1 MHNRTKESHKVTI
14 IGALVD
20 FILSI
25 IKIFLGFLGQ
35 SGALIADGIHSLSD
49 LLTDW
54 VTWYTAKI
62 SGDAPDADHPYGHE
76 RFETVATLGLSIFL
90 AIVGTIIIIDGFE
103 RISNPNELKYENWL
117 IAAATLSILSK
128 EGLYWYTIKIAK
140 DIKSNLLR
148 ANAWHHRTDA
158 FSSIVVVI
166 GIIGAA
172 NGYYFLDSVAAIIVG
187 IIIIYIG
194 WQLGF
199 EATKELVDT
208 SIDQEDIKSLK
219 KALSEI
225 KGVNSV
231 HTLRTRKVGHKK
243 SADVHVQVNPFLSV
257 SEGHII
263 SVSVERVAKECIEDL
278 DDVTVHIDPENDE
291 EKENAPYKD
300 LPERAQALKI
310 ISQSLKLAN
319 INYKI
324 EKTQLHYLDG
334 EILVDFYLSIDYLKD
349 REIEDIRL
357 KLSLAL
363 EKLQG
368 FGEVKV
374 YFSRFKEHGN
384 HGILRLRE
392 HLQHRLVELYLVL
405 KAAVP

>member
-374 YFSRFKEHGN
+374 YFS
-384 HGILRLRE
+384 
-392 HLQHRLVELYLVL
+392 
-405 KAAVP
+405 

>member
-1 MHNRTKESHKVTI
+1 MQSNNRTKASQKVTI
-14 IGALVD
+14 VGALID
-20 FILSI
+20 FLLSI
-25 IKIFLGFLGQ
+25 IKIILGFIGQ
-35 SGALIADGIHSLSD
+35 SGALIADGVHSFSD

-54 VTWYTAKI
+54 VTWYAAKL

-90 AIVGTIIIIDGFE
+90 AIVGTIIIFEGFG
-103 RISNPNELKYENWL
+103 RFSNPNELRHENWL
-117 IAAATLSILSK
+117 IAAAVLSVLSK
-128 EGLYWYTIKIAK
+128 EALYWYTVKVAR
-140 DIKSNLLR
+140 DINSDLLK

-172 NGYYFLDSVAAIIVG
+172 NGYFFLDSVAAIIVG
-187 IIIIYIG
+187 ILIIYIG

-208 SIDQEDIKSLK
+208 SIDQEDIKALRV
-219 KALSEI
+219 ALSEI
-225 KGVNSV
+225 KGVKSV

-263 SVSVERVAKECIEDL
+263 SVSVERVAKECIEEL

-291 EKENAPYKD
+291 EKEDAPYKD

-310 ISQSLKLAN
+310 ISQSLKLEN
-319 INYKI
+319 VNYNI
-324 EKTQLHYLDG
+324 EKTQLHYLEG
-334 EILVDFYLSIDYLKD
+334 EILVDFFLSADYLKNQ
-349 REIEDIRL
+349 ELNNIKSE
-357 KLSLAL
+357 LSAAL
-363 EKLQG
+363 EKLPD

-374 YFSRFKEHGN
+374 YFS
-384 HGILRLRE
+384 
-392 HLQHRLVELYLVL
+392 
-405 KAAVP
+405 

>member
-1 MHNRTKESHKVTI
+1 MQSNNRTKASQKVTI
-14 IGALVD
+14 VGALID
-20 FILSI
+20 FLLSI
-25 IKIFLGFLGQ
+25 IKIILGFIGQ
-35 SGALIADGIHSLSD
+35 SGALIADGVHSFSD

-54 VTWYTAKI
+54 VTWYAAKV

-90 AIVGTIIIIDGFE
+90 AIVGTIIIFEGFG
-103 RISNPNELKYENWL
+103 RFSNPNELRHENWL
-117 IAAATLSILSK
+117 IAAAALSVLSK
-128 EGLYWYTIKIAK
+128 EALYWYTVKVAR
-140 DIKSNLLR
+140 DINSDLLK

-172 NGYYFLDSVAAIIVG
+172 NGYFFLDSVAAIIVG
-187 IIIIYIG
+187 ILIIYIG

-208 SIDQEDIKSLK
+208 SIDQEDIKALRV
-219 KALSEI
+219 ALSEI

-263 SVSVERVAKECIEDL
+263 SVSVERVAKECIEEL

-291 EKENAPYKD
+291 EKEDAPYKD

-310 ISQSLKLAN
+310 ISQSLKLEN
-319 INYKI
+319 VNYNI
-324 EKTQLHYLDG
+324 EKTQLHYLEG
-334 EILVDFYLSIDYLKD
+334 EILVDFFLSADYLKSQ
-349 REIEDIRL
+349 ELNNIKSE
-357 KLSLAL
+357 LSAAL
-363 EKLQG
+363 EKLPD

-374 YFSRFKEHGN
+374 YFS
-384 HGILRLRE
+384 
-392 HLQHRLVELYLVL
+392 
-405 KAAVP
+405 

>member
-1 MHNRTKESHKVTI
+1 MQSNNRTKASQKVTI
-14 IGALVD
+14 VGALID
-20 FILSI
+20 FLLSI
-25 IKIFLGFLGQ
+25 IKIILGFIGQ
-35 SGALIADGIHSLSD
+35 SGALIADGVHSFSD

-54 VTWYTAKI
+54 VTWYAAKL

-90 AIVGTIIIIDGFE
+90 AIVGTIIIFEGFG
-103 RISNPNELKYENWL
+103 RFSNPNELRHENWL
-117 IAAATLSILSK
+117 IAAAALSVLSK
-128 EGLYWYTIKIAK
+128 EALYWYTVKVAR
-140 DIKSNLLR
+140 DINSDLLK

-172 NGYYFLDSVAAIIVG
+172 NGYFFLDSVAAIIVG
-187 IIIIYIG
+187 ILIIYIG

-208 SIDQEDIKSLK
+208 SIDQEDIKALRV
-219 KALSEI
+219 ALSEI

-263 SVSVERVAKECIEDL
+263 SVSVERVAKECIEEL

-291 EKENAPYKD
+291 EKEDAPYKD

-310 ISQSLKLAN
+310 ISQSLKLEN
-319 INYKI
+319 VNYNI
-324 EKTQLHYLDG
+324 EKTQLHYLEG
-334 EILVDFYLSIDYLKD
+334 EILVDFFLSADYLKNQ
-349 REIEDIRL
+349 ELNNIKSE
-357 KLSLAL
+357 LSAAL
-363 EKLQG
+363 EKLPD

-374 YFSRFKEHGN
+374 YFS
-384 HGILRLRE
+384 
-392 HLQHRLVELYLVL
+392 
-405 KAAVP
+405 

>member
-1 MHNRTKESHKVTI
+1 MQSNNRTKASQKVTI
-14 IGALVD
+14 VGALID
-20 FILSI
+20 FLLSI
-25 IKIFLGFLGQ
+25 IKIILGFIGQ
-35 SGALIADGIHSLSD
+35 SGALIADGVHSFSD

-54 VTWYTAKI
+54 VTWYAAKL

-90 AIVGTIIIIDGFE
+90 AIVGTIIIFEGFG
-103 RISNPNELKYENWL
+103 RFSNPNELRHENWL
-117 IAAATLSILSK
+117 IAAAALSVLSK
-128 EGLYWYTIKIAK
+128 EALYWYTVKVARAINS
-140 DIKSNLLR
+140 DLLK

-172 NGYYFLDSVAAIIVG
+172 NGYFFLDSVAAIIVG
-187 IIIIYIG
+187 ILIIYIG

-208 SIDQEDIKSLK
+208 SIDQEDIKALRV
-219 KALSEI
+219 ALSEI

-263 SVSVERVAKECIEDL
+263 SVSVERVAKECIEEL

-291 EKENAPYKD
+291 EKEDAPYKD

-310 ISQSLKLAN
+310 ISQSLKLEN
-319 INYKI
+319 VNYNI
-324 EKTQLHYLDG
+324 EKTQLHYLEG
-334 EILVDFYLSIDYLKD
+334 EILVDFFLSADYLKNQ
-349 REIEDIRL
+349 ELNNIKSE
-357 KLSLAL
+357 LSAAL
-363 EKLQG
+363 EKLPD

-374 YFSRFKEHGN
+374 YFS
-384 HGILRLRE
+384 
-392 HLQHRLVELYLVL
+392 
-405 KAAVP
+405 

>member
-1 MHNRTKESHKVTI
+1 MQSNNRTKASQKVTI
-14 IGALVD
+14 VGALID
-20 FILSI
+20 FLLSI
-25 IKIFLGFLGQ
+25 IKIILGFIGQ
-35 SGALIADGIHSLSD
+35 SGALIADGVHSFSD

-54 VTWYTAKI
+54 VTWYAAKL

-90 AIVGTIIIIDGFE
+90 AIVGTIIIFEGFG
-103 RISNPNELKYENWL
+103 RFSNPNELRHENWL
-117 IAAATLSILSK
+117 IAAAALSVLSK
-128 EGLYWYTIKIAK
+128 EALYWFTVKVAR
-140 DIKSNLLR
+140 DINSDLLK

-172 NGYYFLDSVAAIIVG
+172 NGYFFLDSIAAIIVG
-187 IIIIYIG
+187 ILIIYIG

-208 SIDQEDIKSLK
+208 SIDQEDIKALRV
-219 KALSEI
+219 ALSEI

-263 SVSVERVAKECIEDL
+263 SVSVERVAKECIEEL

-291 EKENAPYKD
+291 EKEDAPYKD

-310 ISQSLKLAN
+310 ISQSLKLEN
-319 INYKI
+319 VNYNI
-324 EKTQLHYLDG
+324 EKTQLHFLEG
-334 EILVDFYLSIDYLKD
+334 EILVDFFLSADYLKNQ
-349 REIEDIRL
+349 ELNNIKSE
-357 KLSLAL
+357 LSAAL
-363 EKLQG
+363 EKLPD

-374 YFSRFKEHGN
+374 YFS
-384 HGILRLRE
+384 
-392 HLQHRLVELYLVL
+392 
-405 KAAVP
+405 

>member
-1 MHNRTKESHKVTI
+1 MQPKNRSEESQKVTLV
-14 IGALVD
+14 GAFID
-20 FILSI
+20 FILAV
-25 IKIFLGFLGQ
+25 IKIVLGFIGQ
-35 SGALIADGIHSLSD
+35 SGALIADGIHSFSD
-49 LLTDW
+49 LITDW
-54 VTWYTAKI
+54 VTWYAAKL
-62 SGDAPDADHPYGHE
+62 SGDAPDDDHPYGHE

-90 AIVGTIIIIDGFE
+90 AIVGTIIIFDGFG
-103 RISNPNELKYENWL
+103 RFSNPNELKHESWL

-128 EGLYWYTIKIAK
+128 EGLYWYTVKVAK
-140 DIKSNLLR
+140 NVKSDLLR

-172 NGYYFLDSVAAIIVG
+172 NGYFFFDSVAAILVG
-187 IIIIYIG
+187 VLIIYIG

-208 SIDQEDIKSLK
+208 SIDQEDIKALHL
-219 KALSEI
+219 ALSEI
-225 KGVNSV
+225 KGVKSV

-263 SVSVERVAKECIEDL
+263 SVSVERVAKECIEEL

-291 EKENAPYKD
+291 EKDDAPYKD

-310 ISQSLKLAN
+310 ISQSLKLEN

-324 EKTQLHYLDG
+324 EKTQLHYLEG
-334 EILVDFYLSIDYLKD
+334 EILVDFYLSIDYLTNNTIE
-349 REIEDIRL
+349 EIQS

-363 EKLQG
+363 EKLPG
-368 FGEVKV
+368 FGQVKV
-374 YFSRFKEHGN
+374 YYS
-384 HGILRLRE
+384 
-392 HLQHRLVELYLVL
+392 
-405 KAAVP
+405 

>member
-1 MHNRTKESHKVTI
+1 MQSNNRTKASQKVTI
-14 IGALVD
+14 VGALID
-20 FILSI
+20 FLLSI
-25 IKIFLGFLGQ
+25 IKIILGFIGQ
-35 SGALIADGIHSLSD
+35 SGALIADGVHSFSD

-54 VTWYTAKI
+54 VTWYAAKL

-90 AIVGTIIIIDGFE
+90 AIVGTIIIFEGFG
-103 RISNPNELKYENWL
+103 RFSNPNELRHENWL
-117 IAAATLSILSK
+117 IAAAALSVLSK
-128 EGLYWYTIKIAK
+128 EALYWYTVKVAR
-140 DIKSNLLR
+140 DINSDLLK

-172 NGYYFLDSVAAIIVG
+172 NGYFFLDSVAAIIVG
-187 IIIIYIG
+187 ILIIYIG

-208 SIDQEDIKSLK
+208 SIDQDDIKALRV
-219 KALSEI
+219 ALSEI

-263 SVSVERVAKECIEDL
+263 SVSVERVAKECIEEL

-291 EKENAPYKD
+291 EKEDAPYKD

-310 ISQSLKLAN
+310 ISQSLKLEN
-319 INYKI
+319 VNYNI
-324 EKTQLHYLDG
+324 EKTQLHYLEG
-334 EILVDFYLSIDYLKD
+334 EILVDFFLSADYLKNQ
-349 REIEDIRL
+349 ELNNIKSE
-357 KLSLAL
+357 LSAAL
-363 EKLQG
+363 EKLPD

-374 YFSRFKEHGN
+374 YFS
-384 HGILRLRE
+384 
-392 HLQHRLVELYLVL
+392 
-405 KAAVP
+405 

>member
-1 MHNRTKESHKVTI
+1 MQPKNRSKESQKVTLV
-14 IGALVD
+14 GAFID
-20 FILSI
+20 FILAV
-25 IKIFLGFLGQ
+25 IKIVLGFIGQ
-35 SGALIADGIHSLSD
+35 SGALIADGIHSFSD
-49 LLTDW
+49 LITDW
-54 VTWYTAKI
+54 VTWYAAKL
-62 SGDAPDADHPYGHE
+62 SGDAPDDDHPYGHE

-90 AIVGTIIIIDGFE
+90 AIVGTIIIFDGFG
-103 RISNPNELKYENWL
+103 RFSNPNELKHESWL

-128 EGLYWYTIKIAK
+128 EGLYWYTVKVAK
-140 DIKSNLLR
+140 NVNSDLLR

-172 NGYYFLDSVAAIIVG
+172 NGYFFFDSVAAILVG
-187 IIIIYIG
+187 VLIIYIG

-208 SIDQEDIKSLK
+208 SIDQEDIKALHL
-219 KALSEI
+219 ALSEI
-225 KGVNSV
+225 KGVKSV

-263 SVSVERVAKECIEDL
+263 SVSVERVAKECIEEL

-291 EKENAPYKD
+291 EKDDAPYKD
-300 LPERAQALKI
+300 LPERAKALKI
-310 ISQSLKLAN
+310 ISQSLKLEN

-324 EKTQLHYLDG
+324 EKTQLHYLEG
-334 EILVDFYLSIDYLKD
+334 EILVDFYLSIDYLKNNTIE
-349 REIEDIRL
+349 EIQS

-363 EKLQG
+363 EKLPG
-368 FGEVKV
+368 FGQVKV
-374 YFSRFKEHGN
+374 YYS
-384 HGILRLRE
+384 
-392 HLQHRLVELYLVL
+392 
-405 KAAVP
+405 

>member
-1 MHNRTKESHKVTI
+1 MQPKNRSKESQKVTLV
-14 IGALVD
+14 GAFID
-20 FILSI
+20 FILAV
-25 IKIFLGFLGQ
+25 IKIVLGFIGQ
-35 SGALIADGIHSLSD
+35 SGALIADGIHSFSD
-49 LLTDW
+49 LITDW
-54 VTWYTAKI
+54 VTWYAAKL
-62 SGDAPDADHPYGHE
+62 SGDAPDDDHPYGHE

-90 AIVGTIIIIDGFE
+90 AIVGTIIIFDGFG
-103 RISNPNELKYENWL
+103 RFSNPNELKHESWL

-128 EGLYWYTIKIAK
+128 EGLYWYTVKVAK
-140 DIKSNLLR
+140 NVKSDLLK

-172 NGYYFLDSVAAIIVG
+172 NGYFFFDSVAAILVG
-187 IIIIYIG
+187 VLIIYIG

-208 SIDQEDIKSLK
+208 SINQEDIKALHL
-219 KALSEI
+219 ALSEI
-225 KGVNSV
+225 KGVKSV

-263 SVSVERVAKECIEDL
+263 SVSVERVAKECIEEL

-291 EKENAPYKD
+291 EKDDAPYKD
-300 LPERAQALKI
+300 VPERAQALKI
-310 ISQSLKLAN
+310 INQSLKLEN

-324 EKTQLHYLDG
+324 EKTQLHYLEG
-334 EILVDFYLSIDYLKD
+334 EILVDFYLSIDYLKNNTIE
-349 REIEDIRL
+349 EIQS

-363 EKLQG
+363 EKLPG
-368 FGEVKV
+368 FGQVKV
-374 YFSRFKEHGN
+374 YYS
-384 HGILRLRE
+384 
-392 HLQHRLVELYLVL
+392 
-405 KAAVP
+405 

>member
-1 MHNRTKESHKVTI
+1 MQPKNRSEESQKVTLV
-14 IGALVD
+14 GAFID
-20 FILSI
+20 FILAV
-25 IKIFLGFLGQ
+25 IKIVLGFIGQ
-35 SGALIADGIHSLSD
+35 SGALIADGIHSFSD
-49 LLTDW
+49 LITDW
-54 VTWYTAKI
+54 VTWYAAKL
-62 SGDAPDADHPYGHE
+62 SGDAPDDDHPYGHE

-90 AIVGTIIIIDGFE
+90 AIVGTIIIFDGFG
-103 RISNPNELKYENWL
+103 RFSNPNELKHESWL

-128 EGLYWYTIKIAK
+128 EGLYWYTVKVAK
-140 DIKSNLLR
+140 NVKSDLLK

-172 NGYYFLDSVAAIIVG
+172 KGYFFFDSVAAILVG
-187 IIIIYIG
+187 VLIIYIG

-208 SIDQEDIKSLK
+208 SIDQEDIKALHL
-219 KALSEI
+219 ALSEI
-225 KGVNSV
+225 KGVKSV

-263 SVSVERVAKECIEDL
+263 SVSVERVAKECIEEL

-291 EKENAPYKD
+291 EKDDTPYKD

-310 ISQSLKLAN
+310 ISQSLKLEN

-324 EKTQLHYLDG
+324 EKTQLHYLEG
-334 EILVDFYLSIDYLKD
+334 EILVDFYLSIDYLTNNTIE
-349 REIEDIRL
+349 EIQS

-363 EKLQG
+363 EKLPG
-368 FGEVKV
+368 FGQVKV
-374 YFSRFKEHGN
+374 YYS
-384 HGILRLRE
+384 
-392 HLQHRLVELYLVL
+392 
-405 KAAVP
+405 

>member
-1 MHNRTKESHKVTI
+1 MQPKNRSKESQKVTLV
-14 IGALVD
+14 GAFID
-20 FILSI
+20 FILAV
-25 IKIFLGFLGQ
+25 IKIVLGFIGQ
-35 SGALIADGIHSLSD
+35 SGALIADGIHSFSD
-49 LLTDW
+49 LITDW
-54 VTWYTAKI
+54 VTWYAAKL
-62 SGDAPDADHPYGHE
+62 SGDAPDDDHPYGHE

-90 AIVGTIIIIDGFE
+90 AIVGTIIIFDGFG
-103 RISNPNELKYENWL
+103 RFSNPNELKHESWL

-128 EGLYWYTIKIAK
+128 EGLYWYTVKVAK
-140 DIKSNLLR
+140 NVKSDLLK

-172 NGYYFLDSVAAIIVG
+172 NGYFFFDSVAAILVG
-187 IIIIYIG
+187 VLIIYIG

-208 SIDQEDIKSLK
+208 SIDQEDIKALHL
-219 KALSEI
+219 ALSEI
-225 KGVNSV
+225 KGVKSV

-263 SVSVERVAKECIEDL
+263 SVSVERVAKECIEEL

-291 EKENAPYKD
+291 EKDDAPYKD

-310 ISQSLKLAN
+310 INQSLKLEN

-324 EKTQLHYLDG
+324 EKTQLHYLEG
-334 EILVDFYLSIDYLKD
+334 EILVDFYLSIDYLTNNTIE
-349 REIEDIRL
+349 EIQS

-363 EKLQG
+363 EKLPG
-368 FGEVKV
+368 FGQVKV
-374 YFSRFKEHGN
+374 YYS
-384 HGILRLRE
+384 
-392 HLQHRLVELYLVL
+392 
-405 KAAVP
+405 

>member
-1 MHNRTKESHKVTI
+1 MQPKNRSEESQKVTLV
-14 IGALVD
+14 GAFID
-20 FILSI
+20 FILAV
-25 IKIFLGFLGQ
+25 IKIVLGFIGQ
-35 SGALIADGIHSLSD
+35 SGALIADGIHSFSD
-49 LLTDW
+49 LITDW
-54 VTWYTAKI
+54 VTWYAAKL
-62 SGDAPDADHPYGHE
+62 SGDAPDDDHPYGHE

-90 AIVGTIIIIDGFE
+90 AIVGTIIIFDGFG
-103 RISNPNELKYENWL
+103 RFSNPNELKHESWL

-128 EGLYWYTIKIAK
+128 EGLYWYTVKVAK
-140 DIKSNLLR
+140 NVNSDLLR

-172 NGYYFLDSVAAIIVG
+172 NGYFFFDSVAAILVG
-187 IIIIYIG
+187 VLIIYIG

-208 SIDQEDIKSLK
+208 SIDQEDIKALHL
-219 KALSEI
+219 ALSEI
-225 KGVNSV
+225 KGVKSV

-263 SVSVERVAKECIEDL
+263 SVSVERVAKECIEEL

-291 EKENAPYKD
+291 VKDDTPYKD

-310 ISQSLKLAN
+310 INQSLKLEN

-324 EKTQLHYLDG
+324 EKTQLHYLEG
-334 EILVDFYLSIDYLKD
+334 EILVDFYLSIDYLKNNTIE
-349 REIEDIRL
+349 EIQS

-363 EKLQG
+363 EKLPG
-368 FGEVKV
+368 FGQVKV
-374 YFSRFKEHGN
+374 YYS
-384 HGILRLRE
+384 
-392 HLQHRLVELYLVL
+392 
-405 KAAVP
+405 

>member
-1 MHNRTKESHKVTI
+1 MHSINRTKESQKATVMGAIIDFLLSVIKVSLGI
-14 IGALVD
+14 I
-20 FILSI
+20 
-25 IKIFLGFLGQ
+25 GQ
-35 SGALIADGIHSLSD
+35 SGALIADGIHSFSD

-54 VTWYTAKI
+54 VTWYAAKL
-62 SGDAPDADHPYGHE
+62 SGEAPDADHPYGHE

-90 AIVGTIIIIDGFE
+90 AIVGTIIIFDGFG
-103 RISNPNELKYENWL
+103 RFSNATALKHENWL
-117 IAAATLSILSK
+117 IAAAALSILSK
-128 EGLYWYTIKIAK
+128 EALYWYTVKVANN
-140 DIKSNLLR
+140 IKSDLLK

-172 NGYYFLDSVAAIIVG
+172 NGYFFLDSVAAIIVG
-187 IIIIYIG
+187 LMIIYIG

-208 SIDQEDIKSLK
+208 SIDPEDIKNLH
-219 KALSEI
+219 KALAEI

-263 SVSVERVAKECIEDL
+263 SVSVERVAKECIEEL

-291 EKENAPYKD
+291 EKEDAPYKN

-310 ISQSLKLAN
+310 ISQSLRLEN
-319 INYKI
+319 CSYEI
-324 EKTQLHYLDG
+324 ERTQLHYLEG
-334 EILVDFYLSIDYLKD
+334 EILVDFYLSVDYLDNNKISTINFD
-349 REIEDIRL
+349 LSEIIK
-357 KLSLAL
+357 KLP
-363 EKLQG
+363 G

-374 YFSRFKEHGN
+374 YFS
-384 HGILRLRE
+384 
-392 HLQHRLVELYLVL
+392 
-405 KAAVP
+405 

>member
-1 MHNRTKESHKVTI
+1 MQPKNRSKESQKVTLV
-14 IGALVD
+14 GAFID
-20 FILSI
+20 FILAV
-25 IKIFLGFLGQ
+25 IKIVLGFIGQ
-35 SGALIADGIHSLSD
+35 SGALIADGIHSFSD
-49 LLTDW
+49 LITDW
-54 VTWYTAKI
+54 VTWYAAKL
-62 SGDAPDADHPYGHE
+62 SGDAPDDDHPYGHE

-90 AIVGTIIIIDGFE
+90 AIVGTIIIFDGFG
-103 RISNPNELKYENWL
+103 RFSNPNELKHESWL

-128 EGLYWYTIKIAK
+128 EGLYWYTVKVAK
-140 DIKSNLLR
+140 NVKSDLLK

-172 NGYYFLDSVAAIIVG
+172 NGYFFFDSVAAILVG
-187 IIIIYIG
+187 VLIIYIG

-208 SIDQEDIKSLK
+208 SIDQEDIKALHL
-219 KALSEI
+219 ALSEI
-225 KGVNSV
+225 KGVKSV

-263 SVSVERVAKECIEDL
+263 SVSVERVAKECIEEL

-291 EKENAPYKD
+291 EKDDTPYKD

-310 ISQSLKLAN
+310 INQSLKLEN

-324 EKTQLHYLDG
+324 EKTQLHYLEG
-334 EILVDFYLSIDYLKD
+334 EILVDFYLSIDYLKNNTIE
-349 REIEDIRL
+349 EIQS

-363 EKLQG
+363 EKLPG
-368 FGEVKV
+368 FGQVKV
-374 YFSRFKEHGN
+374 YYS
-384 HGILRLRE
+384 
-392 HLQHRLVELYLVL
+392 
-405 KAAVP
+405 

>member
-1 MHNRTKESHKVTI
+1 MQPKNRSEESQKVTLV
-14 IGALVD
+14 GAFID
-20 FILSI
+20 FILAV
-25 IKIFLGFLGQ
+25 IKIVLGFIGQ
-35 SGALIADGIHSLSD
+35 SGALIADGIHSFSD
-49 LLTDW
+49 LITDW
-54 VTWYTAKI
+54 VTWYAAKL
-62 SGDAPDADHPYGHE
+62 SGDAPDDDHPYGHE

-90 AIVGTIIIIDGFE
+90 AIVGTIIIFDGFG
-103 RISNPNELKYENWL
+103 RFSNPNELKHESWL

-128 EGLYWYTIKIAK
+128 EGLYWYTVKVAK
-140 DIKSNLLR
+140 NVKSDLLK

-172 NGYYFLDSVAAIIVG
+172 NGYFFFDSVAAILVG
-187 IIIIYIG
+187 VLIIYIG

-208 SIDQEDIKSLK
+208 SINQEDIKALHL
-219 KALSEI
+219 ALSEI
-225 KGVNSV
+225 KGVKSV

-263 SVSVERVAKECIEDL
+263 SVSVERVAKECIEEL

-291 EKENAPYKD
+291 EKDDTPYKD

-310 ISQSLKLAN
+310 ISQSLKLEN

-324 EKTQLHYLDG
+324 EKTQLHYLEG
-334 EILVDFYLSIDYLKD
+334 EILVDFYLSIDYLTNNTIE
-349 REIEDIRL
+349 EIQS

-363 EKLQG
+363 EKLPG
-368 FGEVKV
+368 FGQVKV
-374 YFSRFKEHGN
+374 YYS
-384 HGILRLRE
+384 
-392 HLQHRLVELYLVL
+392 
-405 KAAVP
+405 

>member
-1 MHNRTKESHKVTI
+1 MQSNNRTKASQKVTI
-14 IGALVD
+14 VGALID
-20 FILSI
+20 FLLSI
-25 IKIFLGFLGQ
+25 IKIILGFIGQ
-35 SGALIADGIHSLSD
+35 SGALIADGVHSFSD

-54 VTWYTAKI
+54 VTWYAAKL

-90 AIVGTIIIIDGFE
+90 AIVGTIIIFEGFG
-103 RISNPNELKYENWL
+103 RFSNPNELRHENWL
-117 IAAATLSILSK
+117 IAAAALSVLSK
-128 EGLYWYTIKIAK
+128 EALYWYTVKVAR
-140 DIKSNLLR
+140 DINSDLLK

-172 NGYYFLDSVAAIIVG
+172 NGYFFLDSVAAIIVG
-187 IIIIYIG
+187 ILIIYIG

-208 SIDQEDIKSLK
+208 SIDQEDIKALRV
-219 KALSEI
+219 ALSEI

-263 SVSVERVAKECIEDL
+263 SVSVERVAKECIEEL

-291 EKENAPYKD
+291 EKEDAPYKD

-310 ISQSLKLAN
+310 ISQSLKLEN
-319 INYKI
+319 VNYNI
-324 EKTQLHYLDG
+324 EKTQLHFLEG
-334 EILVDFYLSIDYLKD
+334 EILVDFFLSADYLKNQ
-349 REIEDIRL
+349 ELNNIKSE
-357 KLSLAL
+357 LSAAL
-363 EKLQG
+363 EKLPD

-374 YFSRFKEHGN
+374 YFS
-384 HGILRLRE
+384 
-392 HLQHRLVELYLVL
+392 
-405 KAAVP
+405 

>member
-1 MHNRTKESHKVTI
+1 MQSNNRTKASQKVTI
-14 IGALVD
+14 VGAMID
-20 FILSI
+20 FLLSI
-25 IKIFLGFLGQ
+25 IKIILGFIGQ
-35 SGALIADGIHSLSD
+35 SGALIADGVHSFSD

-54 VTWYTAKI
+54 VTWYAAKL

-90 AIVGTIIIIDGFE
+90 AIVGTIIIFEGFG
-103 RISNPNELKYENWL
+103 RFSNPNELRHENWL
-117 IAAATLSILSK
+117 IAAAALSVLSK
-128 EGLYWYTIKIAK
+128 EALYWYTVKVAR
-140 DIKSNLLR
+140 DINSDLLK

-172 NGYYFLDSVAAIIVG
+172 NGYFFLDSVAAIIVG
-187 IIIIYIG
+187 ILIIYIG

-208 SIDQEDIKSLK
+208 SIDQEDIKALRV
-219 KALSEI
+219 ALSEI

-263 SVSVERVAKECIEDL
+263 SVSVERVAKECIEEL

-291 EKENAPYKD
+291 EKEDAPYKD

-310 ISQSLKLAN
+310 ISQSLKLEN
-319 INYKI
+319 VNYNI
-324 EKTQLHYLDG
+324 EKTQLHYLEG
-334 EILVDFYLSIDYLKD
+334 EILVDFFLSADYLKNQ
-349 REIEDIRL
+349 ELNNIKSE
-357 KLSLAL
+357 LSAAL
-363 EKLQG
+363 EKLPD

-374 YFSRFKEHGN
+374 YFS
-384 HGILRLRE
+384 
-392 HLQHRLVELYLVL
+392 
-405 KAAVP
+405 

>member
-1 MHNRTKESHKVTI
+1 MQPKNRSKESQKVTLV
-14 IGALVD
+14 GAFID
-20 FILSI
+20 FILAV
-25 IKIFLGFLGQ
+25 IKIVLGFIGQ
-35 SGALIADGIHSLSD
+35 SGALIADGIHSFSD
-49 LLTDW
+49 LITDW
-54 VTWYTAKI
+54 VTWYAAKL
-62 SGDAPDADHPYGHE
+62 SGDAPDDDHPYGHE

-90 AIVGTIIIIDGFE
+90 AIVGTIIIFDGFG
-103 RISNPNELKYENWL
+103 RFSNPNELKHESWL

-128 EGLYWYTIKIAK
+128 EGLYWYTIKVAK
-140 DIKSNLLR
+140 NVKSDLLR

-172 NGYYFLDSVAAIIVG
+172 NGYFFFDSVAAILVG
-187 IIIIYIG
+187 VLIIYIG

-208 SIDQEDIKSLK
+208 SIDQEDIKALHL
-219 KALSEI
+219 ALSEI
-225 KGVNSV
+225 KGVKSV

-263 SVSVERVAKECIEDL
+263 SVSVERVAKECIEEL

-291 EKENAPYKD
+291 EKDDAPYKD

-310 ISQSLKLAN
+310 ISQSLKLEN

-324 EKTQLHYLDG
+324 EKTQLHYLEG
-334 EILVDFYLSIDYLKD
+334 EILVDFYLSIDYLTNNTIE
-349 REIEDIRL
+349 EIQS

-363 EKLQG
+363 EKLPG
-368 FGEVKV
+368 FGQVKV
-374 YFSRFKEHGN
+374 YYS
-384 HGILRLRE
+384 
-392 HLQHRLVELYLVL
+392 
-405 KAAVP
+405 

>member
-1 MHNRTKESHKVTI
+1 MQPKNRSKESQKVTLV
-14 IGALVD
+14 GAFID
-20 FILSI
+20 FILAV
-25 IKIFLGFLGQ
+25 IKIVLGFIGQ
-35 SGALIADGIHSLSD
+35 SGALIADGIHSFSD
-49 LLTDW
+49 LITDW
-54 VTWYTAKI
+54 VTWYAAKL
-62 SGDAPDADHPYGHE
+62 SGDAPDDDHPYGHE

-90 AIVGTIIIIDGFE
+90 AIVGTIIIIDGFG
-103 RISNPNELKYENWL
+103 RFSNPNELKHESWL

-128 EGLYWYTIKIAK
+128 EGLYWYTIKVAK
-140 DIKSNLLR
+140 NVKSDLLR

-172 NGYYFLDSVAAIIVG
+172 NGYFFFDSVAAILVG
-187 IIIIYIG
+187 VLIIYIG

-208 SIDQEDIKSLK
+208 SIDQEDIKALHL
-219 KALSEI
+219 ALSEI
-225 KGVNSV
+225 KGVKSV

-263 SVSVERVAKECIEDL
+263 SVSVERVAKECIEEL

-291 EKENAPYKD
+291 EKDDAPYKD

-310 ISQSLKLAN
+310 ISQSLKLEN

-324 EKTQLHYLDG
+324 EKTQLHYLEG
-334 EILVDFYLSIDYLKD
+334 EILVDFYLSIDYLTNNTIE
-349 REIEDIRL
+349 EIQS

-363 EKLQG
+363 EKLPG
-368 FGEVKV
+368 FGQVKV
-374 YFSRFKEHGN
+374 YYS
-384 HGILRLRE
+384 
-392 HLQHRLVELYLVL
+392 
-405 KAAVP
+405 

>member
-1 MHNRTKESHKVTI
+1 MQSNNRTKASQKVTI
-14 IGALVD
+14 VGALID
-20 FILSI
+20 FLLSI
-25 IKIFLGFLGQ
+25 IKIILGFIGQ
-35 SGALIADGIHSLSD
+35 SGALIADGVHSFSD

-54 VTWYTAKI
+54 VTWYAAKL

-90 AIVGTIIIIDGFE
+90 AIVGTIIIFEGFG
-103 RISNPNELKYENWL
+103 RFSNPNELRHENWL
-117 IAAATLSILSK
+117 IAAAALSVLSK
-128 EGLYWYTIKIAK
+128 EALYWYTVKVAR
-140 DIKSNLLR
+140 DINSDLLK

-172 NGYYFLDSVAAIIVG
+172 NGYFFLDSVAAIIVG
-187 IIIIYIG
+187 ILIIYIG

-208 SIDQEDIKSLK
+208 SIDQEDIKALRV
-219 KALSEI
+219 ALSEI

-263 SVSVERVAKECIEDL
+263 SVSVERVAKECIEEL

-291 EKENAPYKD
+291 EKEDAQYKD

-310 ISQSLKLAN
+310 ISQSLKLEN
-319 INYKI
+319 VNYNI
-324 EKTQLHYLDG
+324 EKTQLHYLEG
-334 EILVDFYLSIDYLKD
+334 EILVDFFLSADYLKNQ
-349 REIEDIRL
+349 ELNNIKSE
-357 KLSLAL
+357 LSAAL
-363 EKLQG
+363 EKLPD

-374 YFSRFKEHGN
+374 YFS
-384 HGILRLRE
+384 
-392 HLQHRLVELYLVL
+392 
-405 KAAVP
+405 

>member
-1 MHNRTKESHKVTI
+1 MQSNNRTKASQKVTI
-14 IGALVD
+14 VGALID
-20 FILSI
+20 FLLSI
-25 IKIFLGFLGQ
+25 IKIILGFIGQ
-35 SGALIADGIHSLSD
+35 SGALIADGIHSFSD

-54 VTWYTAKI
+54 VTWYAAKL

-90 AIVGTIIIIDGFE
+90 AIVGTIIIFEGFG
-103 RISNPNELKYENWL
+103 RFSNPNELRHENWL
-117 IAAATLSILSK
+117 IAAAALSVLSK
-128 EGLYWYTIKIAK
+128 ETLYWYTVKVAR
-140 DIKSNLLR
+140 DINSDLLK

-172 NGYYFLDSVAAIIVG
+172 NGYFFLDSVAAIIVG
-187 IIIIYIG
+187 ILIIYIG

-208 SIDQEDIKSLK
+208 SIDQEDIKALRV
-219 KALSEI
+219 ALSEI

-263 SVSVERVAKECIEDL
+263 SVSVERVAKECIEEL

-291 EKENAPYKD
+291 EKEDAPYKD

-310 ISQSLKLAN
+310 ISQSLKLEN
-319 INYKI
+319 VNYII
-324 EKTQLHYLDG
+324 EKTQLHYLEG
-334 EILVDFYLSIDYLKD
+334 EILVDFFLSADYLKNQ
-349 REIEDIRL
+349 ELNNIKSE
-357 KLSLAL
+357 LSAAL
-363 EKLQG
+363 EKLPD

-374 YFSRFKEHGN
+374 YFS
-384 HGILRLRE
+384 
-392 HLQHRLVELYLVL
+392 
-405 KAAVP
+405 

>member
-1 MHNRTKESHKVTI
+1 MQSNNRTKASQKVTI
-14 IGALVD
+14 VGALID
-20 FILSI
+20 FLLSI
-25 IKIFLGFLGQ
+25 IKIILGFIGQ
-35 SGALIADGIHSLSD
+35 SGALIADGVHSFSD

-54 VTWYTAKI
+54 VTWYAAKL

-90 AIVGTIIIIDGFE
+90 AIVGTIIIFEGFG
-103 RISNPNELKYENWL
+103 RFSNPNELRHENWL
-117 IAAATLSILSK
+117 IAAAALSVLSK
-128 EGLYWYTIKIAK
+128 EALYWYTVKVAR
-140 DIKSNLLR
+140 DINSDLLK

-172 NGYYFLDSVAAIIVG
+172 NGYFFLDSVAAIIVG
-187 IIIIYIG
+187 ILIIYIG

-208 SIDQEDIKSLK
+208 SIDQEDIKALRV
-219 KALSEI
+219 ALSEI

-263 SVSVERVAKECIEDL
+263 SVSVERVAKECIEEL

-291 EKENAPYKD
+291 EKEDAPYKD

-310 ISQSLKLAN
+310 ISQSLKLEN
-319 INYKI
+319 VNYNI
-324 EKTQLHYLDG
+324 EKTQLHYLEG
-334 EILVDFYLSIDYLKD
+334 EILVDFFLSADYLRNQELNNIKS
-349 REIEDIRL
+349 E
-357 KLSLAL
+357 LSAAL
-363 EKLQG
+363 EKLPD

-374 YFSRFKEHGN
+374 YFS
-384 HGILRLRE
+384 
-392 HLQHRLVELYLVL
+392 
-405 KAAVP
+405 

>member
-1 MHNRTKESHKVTI
+1 MQPKNRSKESQKVTLV
-14 IGALVD
+14 GACID
-20 FILSI
+20 FILAV
-25 IKIFLGFLGQ
+25 IKIVLGFIGQ
-35 SGALIADGIHSLSD
+35 SGALIADGIHSFSD
-49 LLTDW
+49 LITDW
-54 VTWYTAKI
+54 VTWYAAKL
-62 SGDAPDADHPYGHE
+62 SGDAPDDDHPYGHE

-90 AIVGTIIIIDGFE
+90 AIVGTIIIFDGFG
-103 RISNPNELKYENWL
+103 RFSNPNELKHESWL

-128 EGLYWYTIKIAK
+128 EGLYWYTVKVAK
-140 DIKSNLLR
+140 NVKSDLLR

-172 NGYYFLDSVAAIIVG
+172 NGYFFFDSVAAILVG
-187 IIIIYIG
+187 VLIIYIG

-208 SIDQEDIKSLK
+208 SIDQEDIKALHL
-219 KALSEI
+219 ALSEI
-225 KGVNSV
+225 KGVKSV

-263 SVSVERVAKECIEDL
+263 SVSVERVAKECIEEL

-291 EKENAPYKD
+291 EKDDTPYKD

-310 ISQSLKLAN
+310 ISQSLKLEN

-324 EKTQLHYLDG
+324 EKTQLHYLEG
-334 EILVDFYLSIDYLKD
+334 EILVDFYLSIDYLTNNTIE
-349 REIEDIRL
+349 EIQS

-363 EKLQG
+363 EKLPG
-368 FGEVKV
+368 FGQVKV
-374 YFSRFKEHGN
+374 YYS
-384 HGILRLRE
+384 
-392 HLQHRLVELYLVL
+392 
-405 KAAVP
+405 

>member
-1 MHNRTKESHKVTI
+1 MQSNNRTKASQKVTI
-14 IGALVD
+14 VGALID
-20 FILSI
+20 FLLSI
-25 IKIFLGFLGQ
+25 IKIILGFIGQ
-35 SGALIADGIHSLSD
+35 SGALIADGVHSFSD

-54 VTWYTAKI
+54 VTWYAAKL

-90 AIVGTIIIIDGFE
+90 AIVGTIIIFEGFG
-103 RISNPNELKYENWL
+103 RFSNPNELKHENWL
-117 IAAATLSILSK
+117 IAAAALSVLSK
-128 EGLYWYTIKIAK
+128 EALYWYTVKVAR
-140 DIKSNLLR
+140 DINSDLLK

-172 NGYYFLDSVAAIIVG
+172 NGYFFLDSVAAIIVG
-187 IIIIYIG
+187 ILIIYIG

-208 SIDQEDIKSLK
+208 SIDQEDIKALRV
-219 KALSEI
+219 ALSEI

-263 SVSVERVAKECIEDL
+263 SVSVERVAKECIEEL

-291 EKENAPYKD
+291 EKEDAPYKD

-310 ISQSLKLAN
+310 ISQSLKLEN
-319 INYKI
+319 VNYNI
-324 EKTQLHYLDG
+324 EKTQLHYLEG
-334 EILVDFYLSIDYLKD
+334 EILVDFFLSADYLKNQ
-349 REIEDIRL
+349 ELNNIKSE
-357 KLSLAL
+357 LSAAL
-363 EKLQG
+363 EKLPD

-374 YFSRFKEHGN
+374 YFS
-384 HGILRLRE
+384 
-392 HLQHRLVELYLVL
+392 
-405 KAAVP
+405 